1 MPWTMDI
8 GQLQYE
14 NVDVNARQDGKTLAV
29 ELAK

>member
-14 NVDVNARQDGKTLAV
+14 NVDVNARQVGKTLAG